1 MRAKLDSSILLIIF
15 VFILS
20 GCSVFQ
26 KKNSEAQ
33 LVIELENSVSSKDA
47 EITRLERLLQEK
59 DEQLNEK
66 DLKIKELRSKL
77 EMFGVFDN

>member
-1 MRAKLDSSILLIIF
+1 M
-15 VFILS
+15 
-20 GCSVFQ
+20 
-26 KKNSEAQ
+26 
-33 LVIELENSVSSKDA
+33 VIELENSVSSKDA